1 MSVSDTNLKKNV
13 EFMYFYHLIYLTY
26 IRLHVTF
33 VFQVHYE
40 NGLFSALVSKE

>member
-13 EFMYFYHLIYLTY
+13 EYFYHLIYLTY
-26 IRLHVTF
+26 IRLHVTLI
-33 VFQVHYE
+33 FQVHYE

>member
-13 EFMYFYHLIYLTY
+13 EYFYHLIYLTY
-26 IRLHVTF
+26 IRLHVAF